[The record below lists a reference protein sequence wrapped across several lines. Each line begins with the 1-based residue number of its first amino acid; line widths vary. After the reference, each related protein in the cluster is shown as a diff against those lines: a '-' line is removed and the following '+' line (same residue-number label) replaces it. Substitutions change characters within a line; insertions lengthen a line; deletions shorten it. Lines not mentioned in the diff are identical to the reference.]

1 MTLMERRKK
10 RIKKRV
16 TKFIKWGFIGL
27 LVLGWCSVIAW
38 AQLREV
44 PSTQDPQTIVFETG
58 TDSIVQFIVMM
69 LLGLLMLLVGGF
81 LSWAVTAEFVTERQD
96 RLKNFGLALLFL
108 VIFAMGAGILY
119 YEIWEDARSERVVID
134 KTSETIK
141 IEQSYFIRA
150 DTELRVAFVDI
161 LHIEY
166 YYDRG
171 SHATTPSIAPS
182 GTVKVTKY
190 DGTTI
195 RISGDGPEPQYNLAK
210 SIAEATRKPLIEKK

>member
-1 MTLMERRKK
+1 MERRKK
-10 RIKKRV
+10 SIKKRV
-16 TKFIKWGFIGL
+16 VKFIKWGFIGL
-27 LVLGWCSVIAW
+27 LVLGWLFITIVW

-44 PSTQDPQTIVFETG
+44 PSIHDPQTIVFETG
-58 TDSIVQFIVMM
+58 TGSIVQFIVMM

-81 LSWAVTAEFVTERQD
+81 LSWAVAAEFVTERQKLRD

-141 IEQSYFIRA
+141 VEKSYLLR
-150 DTELRVAFVDI
+150 DETELWVAFEDI
-161 LHIEY
+161 RHIEY
-166 YYDRG
+166 YYERG
-171 SHATTPSIAPS
+171 SPGVGASCGAVNVI
-182 GTVKVTKY
+182 KR

-195 RISGDGPEPQYNLAK
+195 RISDNGPQPQYNLAK
-210 SIAEATRKPLIEKK
+210 AIAEATRKPLIEKK